1 MLFEA
6 CSCDMYLLH
15 SNAPLQ
21 ILESFQVPFNAF
33 SNSCLYKIRVKI
45 WVEELYIGEFHAVPR
60 KFRNKFPS
68 FYYLKK
74 AMAKNSEREIKLA
87 SQLAHQQAVCLIK
100 LLIHVIDL
108 KAVRVEGTSLL
119 QRRFPHIFEEKQP
132 KVVPQWL
139 TYASNLSM
147 FVSPT

>member
-1 MLFEA
+1 MVCARIKYESKIIGSSPQTSFLKLTMLFEA

-74 AMAKNSEREIKLA
+74 AMAKNSETEIKLA
-87 SQLAHQQAVCLIK
+87 S
-100 LLIHVIDL
+100 
-108 KAVRVEGTSLL
+108 
-119 QRRFPHIFEEKQP
+119 
-132 KVVPQWL
+132 
-139 TYASNLSM
+139 
-147 FVSPT
+147 